1 MLLRFAYALRIVDL
15 VVIPDTDDSELI
27 VGRLPGDYG
36 YLDQPPIAVA
46 IITSAVS
53 RGPDGWPGR
62 GRRYKFGVRWV
73 HRWRSSRR
81 EHSKRCSSVSPRRS
95 RGR

>member
-27 VGRLPGDYG
+27 VGRLPGAYG

-53 RGPDGWPGR
+53 RGR